1 LAEAIL
7 LSSTTT
13 SLGRVR
19 GFTVELLFH
28 LKDGSLRLSDLNE
41 LTGKQA
47 RYIQVYLFNMRN
59 YGLVD
64 KKDAF
69 WELTDLGRDFTTHLT
84 NVNNNIKDVSKKEE
98 RSIKEISKKEP
109 QKLKQVRF
117 DLWLSNCNL
126 SETEKEVVEVLTRHY
141 GETGSKFILVKNQ
154 FELAEK
160 LGKNPD
166 VLLEALKRLVQ
177 DNIIYLFRSQLEG
190 HWKIGLKKAFVEA
203 LQKQE
208 P

>member
-1 LAEAIL
+1 
-7 LSSTTT
+7 
-13 SLGRVR
+13 VR

-28 LKDGSLRLSDLNE
+28 LKGGSLRLCDLNE

-47 RYIQVYLFNMRN
+47 RYVQVYLFNMRN

-64 KKDAF
+64 KKDVF
-69 WELTDLGRDFTTHLT
+69 WQLTDLGRDFTTYLI

-126 SETEKEVVEVLTRHY
+126 SETEKEVVEVLTKHY
-141 GETGSKFILVKNQ
+141 SETGSKFILVKNQ

-203 LQKQE
+203 LRKQE